1 MLSCFPFSYS
11 PLKDDDYAQLF
22 IGPEDQLAEEANDNC
37 LNINLSSVDSEALI
51 KQTTTTTTDNLL
63 NLVNNTDSSLLRSA
77 LSQSSQSS
85 SLPSHPLSSSPVS
98 NRDNIK
104 LPVPLPRTF
113 RKPDTIFNVDSCH
126 TINSTPITTTNTNS
140 ITNSAKSSL
149 LKLGFHRS
157 KGTEHLQQE
166 ALRKSNEPN
175 SLVLHSQRYIKL
187 PTSSVSK
194 FCESSNNNKSS
205 NNNNN
210 NINNTH
216 KSKSNTSLSNKTI
229 ISGQNRLTSHTPIP
243 KPPSKSLGLSTSS
256 APSCSLSGSPKLT
269 PKLSPKPPPRPLTS
283 HPGLGSGTNIMPRQ
297 KVQFASVNTSDTLTG
312 LDRNN
317 VSSNTT
323 GETSLAAN
331 GSASASACSPT
342 RDGSQSASVAS
353 SMPSTSSSNTCSTT
367 SDWSK
372 AGSFINKPPRGWLH
386 PDQQIAET
394 GISYAVRYVG
404 CLAINTSMKSLDFDT
419 RSQIAKECI
428 NRVCESGGL
437 KTPDKKRRPEKRI
450 TRMLAENPN
459 MGKN

>member
-51 KQTTTTTTDNLL
+51 KQTTTTTTTDNLL
-63 NLVNNTDSSLLRSA
+63 NLVNNTDSSLLRTA

-149 LKLGFHRS
+149 LKLGNSFLRS

-166 ALRKSNEPN
+166 ALRKSNEAN
-175 SLVLHSQRYIKL
+175 SVVLHSQRYIKL

-194 FCESSNNNKSS
+194 FSESSNNNKSS
-205 NNNNN
+205 NNNNNN

-229 ISGQNRLTSHTPIP
+229 ISGHNGQNRLSSHTSIP
-243 KPPSKSLGLSTSS
+243 KPPLSKSLGLSTSS
-256 APSCSLSGSPKLT
+256 APSCSLLLGSPKLT

-312 LDRNN
+312 LDHNN

-342 RDGSQSASVAS
+342 RNGSQSASVAS
-353 SMPSTSSSNTCSTT
+353 SMPSTSSSNSCSTT
-367 SDWSK
+367 PDWSK

-394 GISYAVRYVG
+394 GISYAVRVCYAITLIYNIFCIFI
-404 CLAINTSMKSLDFDT
+404 CL
-419 RSQIAKECI
+419 
-428 NRVCESGGL
+428 
-437 KTPDKKRRPEKRI
+437 
-450 TRMLAENPN
+450 
-459 MGKN
+459 

>member
-22 IGPEDQLAEEANDNC
+22 IGPEDQIAEEANDNC

-166 ALRKSNEPN
+166 ALRKSNESN
-175 SLVLHSQRYIKL
+175 SLVLNSQRYIKL

-194 FCESSNNNKSS
+194 FCESSNNNRSS

-229 ISGQNRLTSHTPIP
+229 ISGQNGQNRQTSHTPIP
-243 KPPSKSLGLSTSS
+243 KPPSSKSS
-256 APSCSLSGSPKLT
+256 APSCSLLLGSPKPT

-283 HPGLGSGTNIMPRQ
+283 HPGLGLGTNIMPRQ

-312 LDRNN
+312 LDHNN

-342 RDGSQSASVAS
+342 RNGSQSASVAS
-353 SMPSTSSSNTCSTT
+353 MPSTSSTSSNSCSTT
-367 SDWSK
+367 PDWSK

-394 GISYAVRYVG
+394 GISYAVRVCNAITITLIYNIFCFFM
-404 CLAINTSMKSLDFDT
+404 CL
-419 RSQIAKECI
+419 
-428 NRVCESGGL
+428 
-437 KTPDKKRRPEKRI
+437 
-450 TRMLAENPN
+450 
-459 MGKN
+459 